1 MLVTVDGIIIGRRTI
16 GDNNCFLDVLT
27 DEYGVIE
34 ATAHGIRKLTSKNAG
49 ACGLFSY
56 ARFCFSKSG
65 VKYTLNSAEPKHSFH
80 AISADLEALSLAVYF
95 SEVLKDTA
103 TSEQGERELL
113 RFLAVSLYEA
123 EKRRIP
129 LPQIKAVFE
138 LRLAELLGFSPDLRV
153 CRECMRYE
161 HEEMYFGLND
171 GLLLCGD
178 CVSEGEKRSD
188 GFFCLTPP
196 LLYAMRFIVYSPLEK
211 IYRFTLKREL
221 LERLSEVCERYLLL
235 HLGRGFK
242 SLDYYHS
249 VKI

>member
-1 MLVTVDGIIIGRRTI
+1 MLVTVDGIVIGKRTI
-16 GDNNCFLDVLT
+16 GENHCFLDVLT

-34 ATAHGIRKLTSKNAG
+34 TTAHGIRKITSRNAG

-80 AISADLEALSLAVYF
+80 GISSDLEALSLAVYF

-103 TSEQGERELL
+103 ASEQAERGLL

-129 LPQIKAVFE
+129 LLQVKAVFE
-138 LRLAELLGFSPDLRV
+138 LRLAGLLGFSPDLRV
-153 CRECMRYE
+153 CRDCMRYE
-161 HEEMYFGLND
+161 HEEMYFGLHD

-178 CVSEGEKRSD
+178 CAGEGRRFSED
-188 GFFCLTPP
+188 FFCLPP
-196 LLYAMRFIVYSPLEK
+196 SLLHAMRFIVYSPLEK
-211 IYRFTLKREL
+211 IYRFTASRETL
-221 LERLSEVCERYLLL
+221 GRLSELCERYLLY

-249 VKI
+249 VRI